1 MFKVIIRQIPETPST
16 PPTLVF
22 RENPPE
28 RPEPPN
34 CQVFT
39 IPGTLLPPPPRK
51 LVVERLPEL
60 PAKPQNVQLER
71 WLPFQDTKRKVIL
84 NPKPADPI
92 QCTPRNII
100 VNWEQRQCCSVKNI
114 IHDSGVKQECPEAYR
129 QLHGCSLLKHN
140 QLPEIANEV
149 QSQHQKNLAA
159 NNQHH
164 KYYHEL
170 EGDIHGLDL
179 LVKTFGSLEAI
190 GLGEYSHY
198 VNKCN

>member
-60 PAKPQNVQLER
+60 PAKPV
-71 WLPFQDTKRKVIL
+71 K
-84 NPKPADPI
+84 
-92 QCTPRNII
+92 
-100 VNWEQRQCCSVKNI
+100 SVKTRSI
-114 IHDSGVKQECPEAYR
+114 ARDSERSTESASKKFSC
-129 QLHGCSLLKHN
+129 
-140 QLPEIANEV
+140 
-149 QSQHQKNLAA
+149 
-159 NNQHH
+159 
-164 KYYHEL
+164 
-170 EGDIHGLDL
+170 
-179 LVKTFGSLEAI
+179 
-190 GLGEYSHY
+190 
-198 VNKCN
+198 